1 MPLIATVFMKR
12 SLFFIA
18 LLLLNSLSAK
28 CQTTATDFTATD
40 CNGVSHHLFDE
51 LDAGKIIVVTFVMPC
66 SGCIGPSISANT
78 VVNDYESTHPGKVI
92 YYMSDDDAGTTCAS
106 LKTWA
111 SDNGFGRP
119 LAITTFSAPEF
130 KEADYGSLSMPKTV
144 VLAGADHRIIY
155 LEDGTFSAANMKSAI
170 DNALLNTMGLTQLSI
185 QNTVPCI
192 SPNPASH
199 KFTLTY
205 SLRSPEFV
213 NASIYSISG
222 EKAKNIIAEKQQAGK
237 HEINV
242 NLDEGFTSGIYFLEL
257 ITGNTHKSEK
267 FTVIK

>member
-1 MPLIATVFMKR
+1 MKK

-18 LLLLNSLSAK
+18 VLLLNSLSAK
-28 CQTTATDFTATD
+28 CQSTATDFTAND
-40 CNGVSHHLFDE
+40 CSGVSHHLFDE

-66 SGCIGPSISANT
+66 SACIGPSISANT
-78 VVNDYESTHPGKVI
+78 VVNDYQSAYPGKVI

-111 SDNGFGRP
+111 SDNGFGKP
-119 LAITTFSAPEF
+119 LGITTFSAPEF

-144 VLAGADHRIIY
+144 VLADADHKIIY
-155 LEDGTFSAANMKSAI
+155 LEDGTFTAATVKSAI
-170 DNALLNTMGLTQLSI
+170 DNALLNTMGLAQPSI

-192 SPNPASH
+192 SPNPASDN
-199 KFTLTY
+199 FTLTY
-205 SLRSPEFV
+205 LLRNPGFV
-213 NASIYSISG
+213 SANIYSIAG
-222 EKAKNIIAEKQQAGK
+222 KKAKNIIAEKQQAGK

-242 NLDEGFTSGIYFLEL
+242 NLDEGFSSGIYFLEFNTD
-257 ITGNTHKSEK
+257 ITHNSIR